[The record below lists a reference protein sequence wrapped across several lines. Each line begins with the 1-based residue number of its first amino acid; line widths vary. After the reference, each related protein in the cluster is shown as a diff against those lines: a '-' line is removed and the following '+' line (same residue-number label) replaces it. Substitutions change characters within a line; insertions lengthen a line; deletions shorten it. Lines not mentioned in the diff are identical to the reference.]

1 MHQETVSA
9 SDKEVFDNIFKAEH
23 DSRGKLRKRD
33 LERALKSVGFDL
45 VPPTSGSHYQ
55 GGPASPEA
63 LEKYGGKRFTVS
75 SHDANIAPAV
85 RDRVRELP
93 QWLLKQLLAITR
105 LPMPKELT
113 VPGLLPSIGGV
124 IIVLLR
130 SSPLKRVTIPC
141 HKYRGGPKSR
151 VLNADRGAPPALKEE
166 DDPPGHYSPL
176 LQAFEDIG
184 FQIISPKSGSY

>member
-1 MHQETVSA
+1 MA
-9 SDKEVFDNIFKAEH
+9 
-23 DSRGKLRKRD
+23 G
-33 LERALKSVGFDL
+33 
-45 VPPTSGSHYQ
+45 
-55 GGPASPEA
+55 
-63 LEKYGGKRFTVS
+63 
-75 SHDANIAPAV
+75 APQPSFS
-85 RDRVRELP
+85 RVRELP

-151 VLNADRGAPPALKEE
+151 VLKCVLVSDEYTRARR
-166 DDPPGHYSPL
+166 
-176 LQAFEDIG
+176 
-184 FQIISPKSGSY
+184 